1 MEVTIEQYRARI
13 GAHHNIRIKQNSTCL
28 EGNIYLTMLMF
39 IFQFNLTIIT
49 RNTCMQQPLATNY
62 TARNAQVAA
71 GLSSACRRMSSTGRI
86 SDAFARHVAACR
98 HMAATV
104 CRQICY
110 KTVLT
115 ELQQCCW
122 EQICYKLV

>member
-1 MEVTIEQYRARI
+1 MNYRNWFSKERI
-13 GAHHNIRIKQNSTCL
+13 TNNDDFCFKSP
-28 EGNIYLTMLMF
+28 
-39 IFQFNLTIIT
+39 IT
-49 RNTCMQQPLATNY
+49 RPDHFRLVLTPEVATRWNICIYASSFSCYHVY

-86 SDAFARHVAACR
+86 SNAFARHVAACR

-104 CRQICY
+104 CCQICY